1 MDTPE
6 QSFYLRSSFVFAY
19 GTTPAEAMRAHA
31 ILAQFDENAALLT
44 SRDQAW
50 HYKQKF
56 GFHYADLDSSDPVQ
70 ASLKEFGKTRDRRI
84 EVLARTSPVH
94 HFIEPSGYLLIA
106 IGAIAGSIGSG
117 FGQEIGKDLWTLTKS
132 KWRILK
138 SNISSFRRRL
148 RHEKKQGQVEEK
160 EIVSAKQR
168 SLAELFDNLST
179 LYNPKTEWNPV
190 IVLQIRQEHV
200 TFVIEPRVP
209 RQAIEQAERLITS
222 SRSKLNVPLRWHRDA
237 KQWLS
242 IEKSLDNE
250 QSLLELRQDI
260 NKVLRGGQ

>member
-1 MDTPE
+1 
-6 QSFYLRSSFVFAY
+6 
-19 GTTPAEAMRAHA
+19 MRAHA

-56 GFHYADLDSSDPVQ
+56 GFRYADLDSSDPVQ

-84 EVLARTSPVH
+84 EVLASTSPAL
-94 HFIEPSGYLLIA
+94 HFVEPSGYLLIA

-117 FGQEIGKDLWTLTKS
+117 LGQEIGKDLWTLTKS

-138 SNISSFRRRL
+138 SKVGRFWRSLPN
-148 RHEKKQGQVEEK
+148 EEK
-160 EIVSAKQR
+160 QAQVDEKEVASVKQR
-168 SLAELFDNLST
+168 SLVELFDNLCS
-179 LYNPKTEWNPV
+179 LYNPKTDWNPV

-209 RQAIEQAERLITS
+209 KQAVEQAEHLILTS
-222 SRSKLNVPLRWHRDA
+222 SRSELNVPLRWHRDA
-237 KQWLS
+237 KQWLP
-242 IEKSLDNE
+242 IQKSLDNE
-250 QSLLELRQDI
+250 QALLELRQQI
-260 NKVLRGGQ
+260 NKVLRGKQ